1 MTPSSLPP
9 PSSVTQPKADFLDD
23 YYQPPEEIIN
33 KYADVLIN
41 FALNSGEGVKPG
53 EVVELVVPDIA
64 KDMALVLQNTVLRA
78 GAHPVM
84 KFLPTGFEQ
93 DYYTLAND
101 DQLTFFARN
110 YWKARAKLLDHTV
123 QIIADP
129 YPDQLKDIKPH
140 KIISAR
146 DAKKPYRDWLNAKE
160 NQSKFTW
167 TIGLWGVPAKAA
179 AVNLSLE
186 AYWQQIIKACF
197 LDLDNPIA
205 KWREIYQL
213 QEEIKQKLN
222 ALEIEEVFIEGDD
235 AQLHLKIGSNRIWR
249 GGSGRNIPSFEIFTS
264 PDWRGSQGWIHL
276 NEPVYRYGNIIRDV
290 RLELK
295 DGLVV
300 KAEAKA
306 GNAFLQEMLK
316 SKNANKLGEFS
327 LTDKRMSRITHPMAE
342 TLFDEN
348 MGGPYGN
355 THIAIGMAYLDCY
368 RGKVAEVTKKQWA
381 AMGFNDAAEHTDL
394 VSTTDRV
401 VTATLP
407 NGTKKVIYCEGQFV
421 V

>member
-1 MTPSSLPP
+1 L
-9 PSSVTQPKADFLDD
+9 
-23 YYQPPEEIIN
+23 
-33 KYADVLIN
+33 
-41 FALNSGEGVKPG
+41 
-53 EVVELVVPDIA
+53 
-64 KDMALVLQNTVLRA
+64 
-78 GAHPVM
+78 
-84 KFLPTGFEQ
+84 
-93 DYYTLAND
+93 
-101 DQLTFFARN
+101 
-110 YWKARAKLLDHTV
+110 
-123 QIIADP
+123 
-129 YPDQLKDIKPH
+129 
-140 KIISAR
+140 
-146 DAKKPYRDWLNAKE
+146 
-160 NQSKFTW
+160 
-167 TIGLWGVPAKAA
+167 
-179 AVNLSLE
+179 
-186 AYWQQIIKACF
+186 F

-235 AQLHLKIGSNRIWR
+235 AQLHLKIGSNRIWN

-306 GNAFLQEMLK
+306 GNAFFTRDDLKVRMLI
-316 SKNANKLGEFS
+316 SWASFS

-355 THIAIGMAYLDCY
+355 THIAIGMAYQDCY
-368 RGKVAEVTKKQWA
+368 RGK
-381 AMGFNDAAEHTDL
+381 N
-394 VSTTDRV
+394 
-401 VTATLP
+401 
-407 NGTKKVIYCEGQFV
+407 C
-421 V
+421 